1 MWFCLSQKKQTLA
14 KGLTKMKP
22 TSAEKADDLSTEIS
36 QDVQLM
42 AYNNNLD
49 QAQGNYQKNY
59 F

>member
-1 MWFCLSQKKQTLA
+1 
-14 KGLTKMKP
+14 MKP
-22 TSAEKADDLSTEIS
+22 TSAEKADDLSIEIS

-49 QAQGNYQKNY
+49 QAQGNYQKNN